1 MFSLP
6 KLLGLIAIL
15 SVVWAAFT
23 WGERVSRLRRQRSG
37 SVPLRRPRRQSS
49 GEAGRARRDGPA
61 DPPAVATLKPCPVC
75 GVFISDSNPC
85 RCSDSARRG

>member
-23 WGERVSRLRRQRSG
+23 WGERLNQLRRD
-37 SVPLRRPRRQSS
+37 RRAD
-49 GEAGRARRDGPA
+49 AGRDRGGETA
-61 DPPAVATLKPCPVC
+61 DPRAVEALKPCPIC
-75 GVFISDSNPC
+75 GVFTSESNSC
-85 RCSDSARRG
+85 ERADCAYRA

>member
-37 SVPLRRPRRQSS
+37 D
-49 GEAGRARRDGPA
+49 AGPARRDGPA
-61 DPPAVATLKPCPVC
+61 DPPAIATLKPCPVC
-75 GVFISDSNPC
+75 GVFISDGNPC
-85 RCSDSARRG
+85 RCSDNARRG

>member
-23 WGERVSRLRRQRSG
+23 WGERVNRLRRD
-37 SVPLRRPRRQSS
+37 RRAD
-49 GEAGRARRDGPA
+49 AGRDTA
-61 DPPAVATLKPCPVC
+61 DPRAVEALKPCPVC
-75 GVFISDSNPC
+75 GVFTSESNSC
-85 RCSDSARRG
+85 ERADCAYRA